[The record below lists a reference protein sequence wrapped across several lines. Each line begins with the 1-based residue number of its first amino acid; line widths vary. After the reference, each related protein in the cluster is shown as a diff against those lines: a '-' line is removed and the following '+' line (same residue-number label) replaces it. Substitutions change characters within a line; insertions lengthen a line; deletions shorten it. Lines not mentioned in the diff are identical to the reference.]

1 MAEPTNT
8 DWLGSLKGKVAEANA
23 LAKADKARRA
33 NAANAEGSVILNT
46 NDLETGQWDAHK
58 VIKTTFGG
66 SEWGKKREI
75 TQADLARFKQKITQL
90 QTKYKGGILAE
101 QVISLSRKVD
111 RERAR
116 DEIKHTIISSALNAE
131 LRFIVSASGKTK
143 GVVRHHVKVEFNKEL
158 FNALAAG
165 GNTDAKQSA
174 LKLRKSRLLFECS
187 CGRHTYWYRYLATIG
202 KYGCGRAETGFPK
215 VRNPELKGVGCKHV
229 IRVMSEIM
237 SSASVLVMLTE
248 MMKRAKAHE
257 FNKSQVRTSQAAA
270 EQQLAEQNRR
280 KKDRIDDQSDKART
294 KRAKQR
300 LKSITASQAKRANA
314 AFKKTS
320 PPAKKDS
327 PMTNAKFERWVK
339 NTRLGAITPELKT
352 AIEQIISAATLARQ
366 QQQQGG

>member
-23 LAKADKARRA
+23 LARADKARRA
-33 NAANAEGSVILNT
+33 NAANATGSVIMNT

-58 VIKTTFGG
+58 VLKTTIGG
-66 SEWGKKREI
+66 SEWGEQRDI
-75 TQADLARFKQKITQL
+75 TPADIVRFKQKITQL

-101 QVISLSRKVD
+101 QVIDLSRKID

-116 DEIKHTIISSALNAE
+116 DEIKNAVVASALNGE
-131 LRFIVSASGKTK
+131 LRFIANASGKTK
-143 GVVRHHVKVEFNKEL
+143 GVVRHHVRVEFNKEL

-165 GNTDAKQSA
+165 GNTDAKQAA

-202 KYGCGRAETGFPK
+202 KYGCGRAEVGFPK
-215 VRNPELKGVGCKHV
+215 VRNPELKGVACKHV

-237 SSASVLVMLTE
+237 SSASVLAMLTE

-257 FNKSQVRTSQAAA
+257 FNKSQVRTSQAEA
-270 EQQLAEQNRR
+270 EKQLAEQNRR
-280 KKDRIDDQSDKART
+280 KKDRIDDQNDKAKT

-300 LKSITASQAKRANA
+300 LKTLKANQAKKANK
-314 AFKKTS
+314 AFEKVT
-320 PPAKKDS
+320 PPAKKVRQLTQKQFD
-327 PMTNAKFERWVK
+327 AWAYGERMMA
-339 NTRLGAITPELKT
+339 TTPEEK
-352 AIEQIISAATLARQ
+352 AAVEIRISAKLQ
-366 QQQQGG
+366 QRQQGG